1 MKKKV
6 LFSIIVVLVFV
17 LVGVGIYM
25 FFFRNDDT
33 VGTFKLE
40 DYSNRIEDYNNIFP
54 EDKKPEPLG
63 RIDSAEVAKEKAEAI
78 LIEIYGESAEK
89 EKPYTVSFDEQ
100 NQVWKVQGTYP
111 KNREGGAAHIL
122 IQKADGKVLAI
133 WNFK

>member
-40 DYSNRIEDYNNIFP
+40 DYSSRIEDYNNIFP

-63 RIDSAEVAKEKAEAI
+63 RIGSAEVAKEKAEAV
-78 LIEIYGESAEK
+78 LIEIYGEAAENR
-89 EKPYTVSFDEQ
+89 KPYCVSFDEQ
-100 NQVWKVQGTYP
+100 NQVWLVQETLP
-111 KNREGGAAHIL
+111 ENMLGGAAHIL
-122 IQKADGKVLAI
+122 IQKADGEVLAI
-133 WNFK
+133 WNYK

>member
-6 LFSIIVVLVFV
+6 LLSIIVVLVFV

-40 DYSNRIEDYNNIFP
+40 DYSSRIEDYNNIFP

-78 LIEIYGESAEK
+78 LIEVYGESAEK
-89 EKPYTVSFDEQ
+89 KKPYTVSFDEQ
-100 NQVWKVQGTYP
+100 NQVWKVQGTLP
-111 KNREGGAAHIL
+111 KNWEGGVPFML
-122 IQKADGKVLAI
+122 IQKSDGKVLAI
-133 WNFK
+133 WNYK